1 MKKIYQKKKLVVKGM
16 MLLAIIFLFITPV
29 QAFSSQQIQA
39 NKKQSPSSIETKA
52 WTALYYIDV
61 DWKSYNVDILET
73 KFIDEIASGENLDI
87 IVIQDM
93 QGDPAFL
100 YYIDENHNKIL
111 LEELGEV
118 NMADPQT
125 LIDFITYG
133 KEHYPAERYQ
143 LCVWSHAYAW
153 YGACV
158 DETSGGD
165 IMTMNEFQQALM
177 TAGGVDLLCYIGCC
191 QMGSLE
197 AVYELKDFCEVYIGS
212 EDVGY
217 GPHWY
222 GMLDDMCEI
231 LNNNTILS
239 TIECGEQIVQLIGNN
254 PNEFAQELT
263 ISAIRTDKLTG
274 LVDEIEK
281 LSIHLYENYAEL
293 YENLKFARAITK
305 DYEFIKK
312 SHLLDIYDFA
322 DKYLEIETNQTI
334 RNILSNIKTNLSET
348 VIAECHGETQ
358 SGSHGLSIFYSS
370 SNWGLPGSISV
381 YTNCALDFTRDTHWD
396 ELLDNHK
403 GKSKNLLIN
412 NLFNQF
418 LENHP
423 HLFPLLR
430 QLLGPQ

>member
-1 MKKIYQKKKLVVKGM
+1 LLWPRLHSDDLGGKNQEKRRPFKL
-16 MLLAIIFLFITPV
+16 LTDD
-29 QAFSSQQIQA
+29 
-39 NKKQSPSSIETKA
+39 T
-52 WTALYYIDV
+52 W
-61 DWKSYNVDILET
+61 
-73 KFIDEIASGENLDI
+73 
-87 IVIQDM
+87 
-93 QGDPAFL
+93 
-100 YYIDENHNKIL
+100 
-111 LEELGEV
+111 
-118 NMADPQT
+118 
-125 LIDFITYG
+125 
-133 KEHYPAERYQ
+133 
-143 LCVWSHAYAW
+143 
-153 YGACV
+153 
-158 DETSGGD
+158 
-165 IMTMNEFQQALM
+165 NEFQQALM
-177 TAGGVDLLCYIGCC
+177 TTGGVDLLCYIGCC

-231 LNNNTILS
+231 LNNNTLLS

-281 LSIHLYENYAEL
+281 LSIQLYENDGEL
-293 YENLKFARAITK
+293 YENLKSARAITK

-322 DKYLEIETNQTI
+322 DNYLEIETNQTI
-334 RNILSNIKTNLSET
+334 CKILSNIKTNLSET

-358 SGSHGLSIFYSS
+358 SDSHGLSIFYSS
-370 SNWGLPGSISV
+370 SNWGGLPGSISV
-381 YTNCALDFTRDTHWD
+381 YTNSALDFTRDTHWD

-418 LENHP
+418 LEKHSL
-423 HLFPLLR
+423 LFPLLR
-430 QLLGPQ
+430 QRLGLQ